1 MDPPEEKSR
10 CAVNRKLIRPSLHE
24 IKDQINTR
32 QVKKRVSPPEQ
43 THAETFYYLK
53 QMQSRTPMVVVLED
67 GEEIHGIIEWY
78 NKDCLKVNR
87 NAQPNLLIMKRVVKY
102 MYKKNENGHRRTS
115 KEAEGEPDLV
125 FEKSEG

>member
-32 QVKKRVSPPEQ
+32 PMKKRVSPPDQ

-53 QMQSRTPMVVVLED
+53 QMQTRTPMVVVLES

-78 NKDCLKVNR
+78 DKDCIKLNR
-87 NAQPNLLIMKRVVKY
+87 NARPNLLIMKRAVKY
-102 MYKKNENGHRRTS
+102 LYKKNENGHRRTS

-125 FEKSEG
+125 FEESES

>member
-1 MDPPEEKSR
+1 M
-10 CAVNRKLIRPSLHE
+10 NRKLIRPTLHE

-32 QVKKRVSPPEQ
+32 PMKKRVSPPDQ

-53 QMQSRTPMVVVLED
+53 QMQTRTPMVVVLES

-78 NKDCLKVNR
+78 DKDCLKLNR
-87 NAQPNLLIMKRVVKY
+87 NARPNLLIMKRAVKY
-102 MYKKNENGHRRTS
+102 MYKKNENGHHRTS

-125 FEKSEG
+125 FEESEG